1 MRLSVTFASI
11 KNDQQGGDCTVDF
24 QCRQQRHQIVGSV
37 YLVGNVYLVVVKYS
51 SAHLVRVRHPLAVCL
66 YSLKPRGVG
75 LSVSYRPREL

>member
-1 MRLSVTFASI
+1 MRLSHSPRSRTINREEIARLIFNVS
-11 KNDQQGGDCTVDF
+11 NDY
-24 QCRQQRHQIVGSV
+24 QIVGSV

-66 YSLKPRGVG
+66 FSLKPRGVG